1 MTLIASEPATAPTLY
16 PYPRFSLR
24 ERDRR
29 WRVVRA
35 RMADARI
42 DVIVCPN
49 NTGNS
54 TDFQANSRY
63 LTHVGG
69 GGDAD
74 VAVVFPLHGEPTAI
88 ATSAAPRWPT
98 VQDWTADVR
107 EARRR
112 YGKVAVERLKE
123 LGVER
128 GRIGIVGLGKDA
140 GTRTPEGT
148 VSHGFYQQI
157 RDGFPQ
163 ADLVDATRLMA
174 EVRYVKS
181 DEEIAALQTSMDIIE
196 QGIAAEIAAAHP
208 GTVDWQVWAAAQEAM
223 MRGGSEMP
231 VHCNWISGR
240 NPVRTLT
247 RPSLRI
253 LERGDL
259 IINELEASW
268 IGYRSQAVQPVFV
281 GEADP
286 VHQELIK
293 VQREVFA
300 AILAKLKPGV
310 TVRELAEL
318 TDLVGSKAAP
328 ARGPAAGAIARL
340 TMHGRGA
347 GDDGPI
353 ITDHAHDFEQLRVS
367 LEENMVF
374 VFKPSATT
382 ADKKYICTW
391 GDTVVVTPAGG
402 RRLGSRPHDLAIS
415 SVSANED
422 RKA

>member
-1 MTLIASEPATAPTLY
+1 MSLVCGETTEVSTLY
-16 PYPRFSLR
+16 PYPRFSHR

-29 WRVVRA
+29 WAAVRA
-35 RMADARI
+35 KMAAAGI
-42 DVIVCPN
+42 AVIVCPN

-74 VAVVFPLHGEPTAI
+74 IAVVFPLEGEVTAI

-98 VQDWTADVR
+98 VQDWTSDVR

-123 LGVER
+123 LRPEPR
-128 GRIGIVGLGKDA
+128 RIGIVGLGKDA

-148 VSHGFYQQI
+148 VSQGFWQQI
-157 RDGFPQ
+157 RDAFPR
-163 ADLVDATRLMA
+163 AELVDATRLMA

-181 DEEIAALQTSMDIIE
+181 AEEIAALQTSMDIIE
-196 QGIAAEIAAAHP
+196 LGIEAEIAAARP
-208 GTVDWQVWAAAQEAM
+208 GAVDWHVWAAAHEAM
-223 MRGGSEMP
+223 MRGGSEIP
-231 VHCNWISGR
+231 VHCNWLSGK

-247 RPSLRI
+247 RPSWRVLGH
-253 LERGDL
+253 GDL

-281 GEADP
+281 GEVDP
-286 VHQELIK
+286 VHQELFK
-293 VQREVFA
+293 VQREVFE

-318 TDLVGSKAAP
+318 TNLVGSRAAP
-328 ARGPAAGAIARL
+328 AHGPAAGAIARL

-353 ITDHAHDFEQLRVS
+353 ITDHARDFEQLS
-367 LEENMVF
+367 TALHANMVF
-374 VFKPSATT
+374 TYKPSVST
-382 ADKKYICTW
+382 ADKKAICTW
-391 GDTVVVTPAGG
+391 GDTVVVTPEGGQRLG
-402 RRLGSRPHDLAIS
+402 RRPHELA
-415 SVSANED
+415 VA
-422 RKA
+422 AG